1 MYKRED
7 RCQLSFED
15 FYLPFG
21 GKLKK
26 NNRWIIMSQLI
37 PWDEFEEK
45 YAENFADSGMGAP
58 AKSFRMALGALLI
71 KEKLHITDEETVEQ
85 ISENPYMQYLI
96 GRESY
101 SVEEPFDA
109 SMMVHFRSRIDD
121 KMLREINERIHE
133 RIRKKTESKEE
144 ACEEEVVEKK
154 GKLLIDATCA
164 PSDIHYPTDLS
175 LLNESREKLEKI
187 IDVLH
192 KPLVGKK
199 RKCRTYRRKARYEY
213 LKIAKRRRVSSKEM
227 RKAIG
232 KQLGYVRRD
241 LGHIERLVG
250 ESSLSS
256 LSKRQYRDLL
266 VVQEVYRQQRLMYER
281 RNHSVE
287 GRIVSISQ
295 PHIRPIVRGKVSA
308 PVEFGAKISVS
319 VVGGWIFL
327 DRLSWEP
334 YHEGLELKEQV
345 ERYRRRYGY
354 YPESV
359 HADKTYRNRENRAY
373 CKRHNIRLSGPPLG
387 RRKKDGEER
396 RYEAAIRRQDE
407 RDRIPVEGKFG
418 NGKRRYGLGRIMAK
432 RAMTSES
439 SIGTIIL
446 VMNLEKIL
454 RYFLFAFFYLCWLR
468 KCRVNNPKGAGVW
481 EKYLALSRKN
491 SIGEGTF

>member
-1 MYKRED
+1 
-7 RCQLSFED
+7 
-15 FYLPFG
+15 
-21 GKLKK
+21 
-26 NNRWIIMSQLI
+26 
-37 PWDEFEEK
+37 
-45 YAENFADSGMGAP
+45 
-58 AKSFRMALGALLI
+58 
-71 KEKLHITDEETVEQ
+71 
-85 ISENPYMQYLI
+85 
-96 GRESY
+96 
-101 SVEEPFDA
+101 
-109 SMMVHFRSRIDD
+109 
-121 KMLREINERIHE
+121 
-133 RIRKKTESKEE
+133 
-144 ACEEEVVEKK
+144 
-154 GKLLIDATCA
+154 
-164 PSDIHYPTDLS
+164 
-175 LLNESREKLEKI
+175 
-187 IDVLH
+187 
-192 KPLVGKK
+192 
-199 RKCRTYRRKARYEY
+199 
-213 LKIAKRRRVSSKEM
+213 M

-241 LGHIERLVG
+241 LGHIERLAG
-250 ESSLSS
+250 ESSLSR

-281 RNHSVE
+281 KNHSVE

-308 PVEFGAKISVS
+308 AVEFGAKISVS
-319 VVGGWIFL
+319 VVEGWIFL

-359 HADKTYRNRENRAY
+359 HADKAYRNRENRAY

-387 RRKKDGEER
+387 RRKRDGEER

-432 RAMTSES
+432 RAVTSES

-454 RYFLFAFFYLCWLR
+454 RYFLFAFFYLCLLR
-468 KCRVNNPKGAGVW
+468 KCRLNNPKGAGVW

-491 SIGEGTF
+491 PIGEGTF